1 MNELTVREFNGT
13 NVGFRFNGNGQSE
26 VSIDAVA
33 KFCGWER
40 TEIKNGIEYK
50 SIRMATVN
58 KFLKELGFANEMAK
72 GGYIP
77 EYIMYPL
84 IGKANNE
91 KATKFMLW
99 VGQVLTEIRQTGSY
113 KLPGSYKEALLQ
125 LVQAED
131 EKEVLT
137 IEVKQKDQVIKG
149 LQPKADYTD
158 MILKS
163 KSLVAITQIAKDYG
177 MSGQEMNKLLHK
189 LKVQYKLKDQW
200 LLYGKHQSAGYV
212 HSETFPFFHKNGR
225 KEVKMNTSWT
235 QKGRLFLYDL
245 LKSNNVLP
253 IIEIEVDI

>member
-1 MNELTVREFNGT
+1 MDKLTVREFNGT
-13 NVGFRFNGNGQSE
+13 NVGFRINQTTGESE
-26 VSIDAVA
+26 VRIDEVA
-33 KFCGWER
+33 KFCGWTYVKDNKEYTR
-40 TEIKNGIEYK
+40 WNTING
-50 SIRMATVN
+50 
-58 KFLKELGFANEMAK
+58 FLKVLGISQEVAK
-72 GGYIP
+72 GKFIP

-84 IGKANNE
+84 IGKANN
-91 KATKFMLW
+91 KNAAQFMIW

-125 LVQAED
+125 LINAED
-131 EKEVLT
+131 EKEILT
-137 IEVKQKDQVIKG
+137 IEGKQKDQVIKE

-163 KSLVAITQIAKDYG
+163 SSLVAITQIAKDYG
-177 MSGQEMNKLLHK
+177 MSGQEMNKLLHE

-245 LKSNNVLP
+245 LKNNSILP
-253 IIEIEVDI
+253 IIEIEVAI

>member
-1 MNELTVREFNGT
+1 MNKLTVREFNGT
-13 NVGFRFNGNGQSE
+13 NVGFRTNQTTGESE
-26 VSIDAVA
+26 VRIDEVA
-33 KFCGWER
+33 KFCGW
-40 TEIKNGIEYK
+40 IETKDNKEYVMF
-50 SIRMATVN
+50 RRVN
-58 KFLKELGFANEMAK
+58 KFLNELGFSAQVSK
-72 GGYIP
+72 GDFIP

-84 IGKANNE
+84 IGKANN
-91 KATKFMLW
+91 KNATQFMIW
-99 VGQVLTEIRQTGSY
+99 VGQILTEIRQTGSY

-125 LVQAED
+125 LINAED

-177 MSGQEMNKLLHK
+177 MSGQQMNKLLHD

-245 LKSNNVLP
+245 LKNNSILP
-253 IIEIEVDI
+253 IIEIEVAI

>member
-1 MNELTVREFNGT
+1 MNKLTVRKFNGT
-13 NVGFRFNGNGQSE
+13 NVGFRINQITGESE
-26 VSIDAVA
+26 VRIDEVA
-33 KFCGWER
+33 KFCGW
-40 TEIKNGIEYK
+40 TEIAK
-50 SIRMATVN
+50 SGNECIKWTRVN
-58 KFLKELGFANEMAK
+58 KYLTELGASTQVATGNF
-72 GGYIP
+72 IP

-91 KATKFMLW
+91 KATQFMLW

-113 KLPGSYKEALLQ
+113 KLPGNYKEALLQ

-137 IEVKQKDQVIKG
+137 IEVKQKDQVIKE

-163 KSLVAITQIAKDYG
+163 NSLVVITQIAKDYG
-177 MSGQEMNKLLHK
+177 MSGQEMNKLLHE

-200 LLYGKHQSAGYV
+200 LLYGKYQSAGYV

-245 LKSNNVLP
+245 LKNNNVLP
-253 IIEIEVDI
+253 IIEIEVEI